1 MTARHKNTHLR
12 QRIAYEAARLMIEEA
27 VSDHDRA
34 RRKAAG
40 RLGAHNQHLWP
51 SITDIHAALSQ
62 QQRLFQPRQQE
73 TLGKFRKCAIQ
84 AMQAFARFRPHLV
97 GPVLDGTADPHSR
110 VMLYLFSD
118 SPDDIVHALMNQGIP
133 WEERQRL
140 LRYAGGERKAHPAFR
155 FIAGDI
161 PIELLALPSLALR
174 NPPLNPVTDK
184 PDRGASTTQL
194 HKLLNSDPIN
204 NDYLREIGT

>member
-1 MTARHKNTHLR
+1 MSARHKNTRLR

-27 VSDHDRA
+27 VGDHDRA

-51 SITDIHAALSQ
+51 SITDIHDALSQ

-73 TLGKFRKCAIQ
+73 TLGKLRNRAMQ
-84 AMQAFARFRPHLV
+84 AMQAFARFRPRLV
-97 GPVLDGTADPHSR
+97 GPVLDGSADPHSR
-110 VMLYLFSD
+110 VMLYLYSD
-118 SPDDIVHALMNQGIP
+118 SPDDIAHALMEQGIP

-140 LRYAGGERKAHPAFR
+140 MRYAGGERKAHPAFH

-184 PDRGASTTQL
+184 PDRGASTAQL
-194 HKLLNSDPIN
+194 SELLNSEPLN
-204 NDYLREIGT
+204 SRYLWEIGT